1 MNKNEQ
7 RINEAMYEVEDEED
21 LEEQMEKIWDAYLDD
36 KLDTGLVAF
45 VMRHPSATV
54 EMRYGLMKRYGA
66 LVLQAMNWSEEY
78 LLQQKNEAEKM
89 MRQIIKDPKTDEY
102 RLNDIYFWGYAAKP
116 TPEELFELLL
126 HPQMD
131 GEILFYH
138 LNERTDN
145 ADVVVTLIQK
155 GAMMNSSVILE
166 RLSEKIRENFN
177 DWTVDEREKILSEA
191 KPKKDDFSTK
201 NLWKKAFWKYIPHNV
216 Y

>member
-21 LEEQMEKIWDAYLDD
+21 LVEQMEKIWDAYLDD

-102 RLNDIYFWGYAAKP
+102 RLNDIYFWDM
-116 TPEELFELLL
+116 LLSL
-126 HPQMD
+126 RLKNCSNCFCIRRWMVK
-131 GEILFYH
+131 Y
-138 LNERTDN
+138 
-145 ADVVVTLIQK
+145 
-155 GAMMNSSVILE
+155 SSTI
-166 RLSEKIRENFN
+166 
-177 DWTVDEREKILSEA
+177 
-191 KPKKDDFSTK
+191 
-201 NLWKKAFWKYIPHNV
+201 
-216 Y
+216 